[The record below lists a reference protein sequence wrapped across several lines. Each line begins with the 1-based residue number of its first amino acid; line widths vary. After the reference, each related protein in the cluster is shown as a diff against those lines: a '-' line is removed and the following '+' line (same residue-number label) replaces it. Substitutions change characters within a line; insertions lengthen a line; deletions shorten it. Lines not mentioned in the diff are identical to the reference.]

1 MNEPGGIP
9 DQNIP
14 VIALLALTAT
24 RRFGSPE
31 ETDVQPLVFPVRALF
46 CCTLC
51 R

>member
-1 MNEPGGIP
+1 MSLEEF
-9 DQNIP
+9 QTRTS
-14 VIALLALTAT
+14 LLALTAA
-24 RRFGSPE
+24 RSFGSPE